1 MSTAPTKISGDGGS
15 GYYGICS
22 GGVCPPP

>member
-1 MSTAPTKISGDGGS
+1 MSTAPTKLSGIGGS

-22 GGVCPPP
+22 GGLCPP

>member
-1 MSTAPTKISGDGGS
+1 MSTAPTKISGIGGS

-22 GGVCPPP
+22 GGVCPP